1 MKVQKSFARWITYI
15 FTDDQKRVVVHT
27 SKQSLKSFPK
37 FNQRQIANIV
47 TGDESWDYYFEQ
59 VRKIRNKI

>member
-1 MKVQKSFARWITYI
+1 MKVQKSFARWIPYI